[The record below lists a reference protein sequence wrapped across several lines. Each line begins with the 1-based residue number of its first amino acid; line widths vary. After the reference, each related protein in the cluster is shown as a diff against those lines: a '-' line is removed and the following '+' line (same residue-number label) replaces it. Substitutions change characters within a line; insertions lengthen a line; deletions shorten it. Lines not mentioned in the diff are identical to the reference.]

1 METLPALIGFAIV
14 SSVTPGP
21 NVLMVA
27 SSAARVGWRATLPHM
42 LGITAGFGAMLLLV
56 GLGLA
61 GPLLASP
68 ALHAVLRWVTAAWHL
83 WLAWK
88 IATASPALVDAPRP
102 LMGFRTAALFQW
114 VNPKA
119 WMICAAVTPAFT
131 QPGSALLPQVLLI
144 VAVFIAISMPC
155 LLLWAAIGTGTGRL
169 LTNPARLRTFNIAM
183 GVLLAASLVPLLR

>member
-1 METLPALIGFAIV
+1 METLPTLISFALV

-27 SSAARVGWRATLPHM
+27 SSAARVGLRATLPHM
-42 LGITAGFGAMLLLV
+42 LGITVGFGAMLLLV

-61 GPLLASP
+61 APLLASP
-68 ALHAVLRWVTAAWHL
+68 ALHAVLQWVAAAWLL

-88 IATASPALVDAPRP
+88 IATAPPPSVDAPRP
-102 LMGFRTAALFQW
+102 LMGFRAAALFQW

-119 WMICAAVTPAFT
+119 WMICAAATPAFT

-144 VAVFIAISMPC
+144 VAVFISISMPC
-155 LLLWAAIGTGTGRL
+155 VLLWAAIGTGTGRS

-183 GVLLAASLVPLLR
+183 GLLLAASLVPLLR